1 MRSQGWWLA
10 LLLGCSLN
18 GAVHA
23 RSLDQQVFQLQLV
36 MDQIRLARS
45 MGDRVGVCVESR
57 RANNLV
63 LDLLPALQL
72 HRPGLNHA
80 ALQDRIL
87 LGFDDCSRIFG
98 RCLVWI
104 NLTPRFKF
112 PCCADQQ
119 SDSDN
124 CSTGLLQKFQG

>member
-1 MRSQGWWLA
+1 MRSQGWWFGV
-10 LLLGCSLN
+10 LLGCSLSS
-18 GAVHA
+18 AAHA
-23 RSLDQQVFQLQLV
+23 KSLDQQVFQLQLV

-80 ALQDRIL
+80 ALQDRVL
-87 LGFDDCSRIFG
+87 LGFDVC
-98 RCLVWI
+98 
-104 NLTPRFKF
+104 
-112 PCCADQQ
+112 
-119 SDSDN
+119 
-124 CSTGLLQKFQG
+124 

>member
-1 MRSQGWWLA
+1 MRSQGWWLIV
-10 LLLGCSLN
+10 LLGCRLN
-18 GAVHA
+18 GAAHA

-45 MGDRVGVCVESR
+45 VGDRVGVCVESR

-87 LGFDDCSRIFG
+87 LGFDQC
-98 RCLVWI
+98 
-104 NLTPRFKF
+104 
-112 PCCADQQ
+112 
-119 SDSDN
+119 
-124 CSTGLLQKFQG
+124 

>member
-1 MRSQGWWLA
+1 MLSGGVMPMRSQGYWLA

-23 RSLDQQVFQLQLV
+23 KSLDQQVFQLQLV

-45 MGDRVGVCVESR
+45 RGDLVGVCVESR

-80 ALQDRIL
+80 ALQDIVL
-87 LGFDDCSRIFG
+87 LGFDAC
-98 RCLVWI
+98 
-104 NLTPRFKF
+104 
-112 PCCADQQ
+112 
-119 SDSDN
+119 
-124 CSTGLLQKFQG
+124 

>member
-10 LLLGCSLN
+10 LLLGCSLS
-18 GAVHA
+18 GAAQA

-57 RANNLV
+57 RANNLL

-87 LGFDDCSRIFG
+87 LGIDDC
-98 RCLVWI
+98 
-104 NLTPRFKF
+104 
-112 PCCADQQ
+112 
-119 SDSDN
+119 
-124 CSTGLLQKFQG
+124 

>member
-1 MRSQGWWLA
+1 MRSQGWWFGV
-10 LLLGCSLN
+10 LLGCSLS
-18 GAVHA
+18 GAAHA
-23 RSLDQQVFQLQLV
+23 KSLDQQVFQLQLV

-87 LGFDDCSRIFG
+87 LVFDDC
-98 RCLVWI
+98 
-104 NLTPRFKF
+104 
-112 PCCADQQ
+112 
-119 SDSDN
+119 
-124 CSTGLLQKFQG
+124 

>member
-10 LLLGCSLN
+10 LLLGCSLT
-18 GAVHA
+18 GVAQA
-23 RSLDQQVFQLQLV
+23 KSLDQQVFQLQLV
-36 MDQIRLARS
+36 IDQIRLARFV
-45 MGDRVGVCVESR
+45 GDRVGVCVESR

-87 LGFDDCSRIFG
+87 LGFDDC
-98 RCLVWI
+98 
-104 NLTPRFKF
+104 
-112 PCCADQQ
+112 
-119 SDSDN
+119 
-124 CSTGLLQKFQG
+124 

>member
-1 MRSQGWWLA
+1 MPFSGVMPMRSQGYWLA
-10 LLLGCSLN
+10 LLLGCSLT

-23 RSLDQQVFQLQLV
+23 KSLDQQVFQLQLM
-36 MDQIRLARS
+36 MDQIRLAWAR
-45 MGDRVGVCVESR
+45 GDRVGVCVESR

-87 LGFDDCSRIFG
+87 LGFDAC
-98 RCLVWI
+98 
-104 NLTPRFKF
+104 
-112 PCCADQQ
+112 
-119 SDSDN
+119 
-124 CSTGLLQKFQG
+124 

>member
-1 MRSQGWWLA
+1 MRSKGWWFGV
-10 LLLGCSLN
+10 LLGCSLS
-18 GAVHA
+18 GAAHA
-23 RSLDQQVFQLQLV
+23 KSLDQQVFQLQLV

-45 MGDRVGVCVESR
+45 LGDRVGVCVESR

-87 LGFDDCSRIFG
+87 SGFDQC
-98 RCLVWI
+98 
-104 NLTPRFKF
+104 
-112 PCCADQQ
+112 
-119 SDSDN
+119 
-124 CSTGLLQKFQG
+124 